1 MQYFIRDL
9 IVVFIL
15 FAGTVLIGQNIIIS
29 DKNNPNEPSIMINPK
44 NPAQLIAA
52 SNLNNYFVSSDTGRT
67 WTVHKQTSS
76 FGVWGDPV
84 ISVDT
89 AGHFYYF
96 HLSNPPNGN
105 WIDRIVCQKT
115 TDHGK
120 TWTDGS
126 YTGLNGSKAQDKHW
140 CAIDRTNNIMYLTWT
155 QFDEYGSEDKNK
167 KSNILFSKSIDH
179 GTTWS
184 APVKI
189 NQIDGD
195 CIDSDNTVEGAVP
208 AVGPEGQV
216 YVAWAGPNGLVFNKS
231 NDQGKTWLN
240 KEIKIDP
247 MPTGWDYAI
256 PGIYRA
262 NGLPVT
268 VCDLSDGPNKG
279 TIYVNWTDQR
289 NGSDDTDVWLS
300 KSTDEGLSWTS
311 PIRVNDDP
319 EGKQQFFTW
328 MTIDQTTGFLY
339 FVFYDRRN
347 HTDASTDVFMAIS
360 KDGGKTFVNRKISDA
375 PFVPNEN
382 IFFGDYTN
390 IIAHNNIVRPIW
402 TRLDNA
408 ELSILTDIT
417 PLEKIVNVEEFNDE
431 NNVENEISNFPNP
444 SGDLSYVSFKLKK
457 STVVSLEIKNLNG
470 QVIKKIIDNEI
481 RNYGS
486 YIEPIDLKSF
496 HLPDGTYLINLSLD
510 GKIKTERQVVI
521 K

>member
-67 WTVHKQTSS
+67 WTIHKQTSS

-155 QFDEYGSEDKNK
+155 QFDDYGSDDKNK
-167 KSNILFSKSIDH
+167 KSNILFSKSIDQ
-179 GTTWS
+179 GTSWS

-328 MTIDQTTGFLY
+328 MTIDQTTGLLY

-390 IIAHNNIVRPIW
+390 IVAHNNIVRPIW

-408 ELSILTDIT
+408 QLSILTDIT
-417 PLEKIVNVEEFNDE
+417 PLEKIVTVEEFNDE

-470 QVIKKIIDNEI
+470 LVIKKIIDNEI

-496 HLPDGTYLINLSLD
+496 HLQDGTYLINLSLD